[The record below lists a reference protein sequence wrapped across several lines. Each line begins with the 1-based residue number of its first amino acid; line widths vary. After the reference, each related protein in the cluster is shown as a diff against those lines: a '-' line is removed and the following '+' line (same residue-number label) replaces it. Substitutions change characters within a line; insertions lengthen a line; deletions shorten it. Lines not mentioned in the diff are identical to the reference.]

1 MIIMKYDNPGQP
13 PKPMHLKRVHRLS
26 IGLDKAT
33 YEMFI
38 KAYPTKKEQ
47 RQQLDLALLN
57 CINKKNNEQN
67 EWLDKLLI

>member
-1 MIIMKYDNPGQP
+1 MRTAGQP
-13 PKPMHLKRVHRLS
+13 PKPEHLKRTFRLS

-38 KAYPTKKEQ
+38 AAFPTKREQ

-57 CINKKNNEQN
+57 AINKRNNQN
-67 EWLDKLLI
+67 NDWLDKLIQE